1 MKEIEE
7 GCDNRRPTLWTDQC
21 NRTGADIS
29 VCCIQMTA
37 KHLAESMWKWMWSVM
52 CCCIFV
58 ICIGLARAWV
68 HQLSYWCHGKSM
80 TSDIRLY
87 PHVTQMRSWADCQSH
102 GELHGKS
109 AEQTV
114 TVCVWAVHPFRTSS
128 CLICYFMLSFI
139 LPHAA
144 PNPNDFFTLEH

>member
-1 MKEIEE
+1 MKRKMKEIEE
-7 GCDNRRPTLWTDQC
+7 GCDNRRPTSWTDQC
-21 NRTGADIS
+21 NRTGADYLGLLYSNDSLNIWL
-29 VCCIQMTA
+29 TA
-37 KHLAESMWKWMWSVM
+37 CGNDMWSVM

-80 TSDIRLY
+80 TTDIRLY
-87 PHVTQMRSWADCQSH
+87 PHVTQMRSSWETCWKVSWANCYC
-102 GELHGKS
+102 
-109 AEQTV
+109 V
-114 TVCVWAVHPFRTSS
+114 VWAVHTFRISS
-128 CLICYFMLSFI
+128 CLICSFMLSFI